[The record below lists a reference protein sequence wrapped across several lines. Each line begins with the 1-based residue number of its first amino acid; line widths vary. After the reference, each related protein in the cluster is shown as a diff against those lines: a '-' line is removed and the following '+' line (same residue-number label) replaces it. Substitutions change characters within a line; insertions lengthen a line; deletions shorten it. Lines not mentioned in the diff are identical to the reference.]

1 MTVGIW
7 AFINSVYLRQ
17 NLDTLLILV
26 VALRRRLYYIATM
39 QTVYSIYRYVLT
51 KNVQFKAHEKHVS
64 FQQINIISNHIL
76 WK

>member
-1 MTVGIW
+1 MTVGIG

-51 KNVQFKAHEKHVS
+51 KKRA
-64 FQQINIISNHIL
+64 I
-76 WK
+76 